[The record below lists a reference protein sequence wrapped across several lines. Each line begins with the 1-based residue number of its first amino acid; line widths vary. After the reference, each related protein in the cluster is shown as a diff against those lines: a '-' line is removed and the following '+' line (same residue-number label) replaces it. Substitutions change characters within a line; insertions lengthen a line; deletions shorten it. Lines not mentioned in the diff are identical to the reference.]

1 MHFQTRFFFDLC
13 CFGGFGQGGGGLKG
27 PSPPPLSAYVHVPIA
42 SYVYKDVLFANVLSV
57 EYQITKVYIQ
67 RSAPYQKKEKKGEKR
82 T

>member
-1 MHFQTRFFFDLC
+1 MLFRGLWP
-13 CFGGFGQGGGGLKG
+13 GGRKG
-27 PSPPPLSAYVHVPIA
+27 ASRRPPPLSAYVHVPIA